1 MNKYIHK
8 VQYYETDKMGVTHH
22 SNYLRWMEE
31 SRVDYLAKIGLPF
44 SQMEA
49 RGIVSPVVSL
59 DIKYKSPCT
68 FEDEIEIETTVK
80 NYTGIRLMFSYV
92 MKKIATGETVV
103 EANSTHCFIV
113 DGRVVAMNKAFPDIH
128 EAFTKEYD
136 KDGI

>member
-92 MKKIATGETVV
+92 MKNIATGETVV